1 MAENKLTTLIVL
13 NNSLTLRHN
22 LLSDKIMS
30 VLLTVIGSTFLAGL
44 AMPLGAALAYF
55 EKIGNDWLEQEL
67 RHSVMAFGGGALLSA
82 VALVLVPEGIE
93 SLDILP
99 ACIWF
104 IVGGFSFM
112 ALDIYLKKIDTPASQ
127 LAAMLSDF
135 IPESIALGAAFATG
149 SSSAYLLAGLIA
161 LQNLPEGFSAY
172 RELSASSTYKP
183 KKIIMVFALMAILG
197 PIAAVSGYLW
207 LSESPKIIGAVMLF
221 ASGGILY
228 SIFQDLAPQVK
239 LENHWAPPMG
249 AVLGFTLGMLGL
261 MLTAT

>member
-1 MAENKLTTLIVL
+1 
-13 NNSLTLRHN
+13 
-22 LLSDKIMS
+22 MS
-30 VLLTVIGSTFLAGL
+30 ILLTVIVSTFLAGL
-44 AMPLGAALAYF
+44 AMPLGAVLAYV

-127 LAAMLSDF
+127 LATMLADF

-183 KKIIMVFALMAILG
+183 QKIIMVFALMAILG
-197 PIAAVSGYLW
+197 PIAAISGYLW